1 MFSVVKQKTIYLQN
15 DHFSEGGECTQ
26 PTALRLNHPL
36 CIKEFSPSQW
46 LGLPASVPSVPER
59 FKPESVHHL
68 TETHIHTSIQEHTAT
83 NTQHMDSR
91 QQVLQITSG
100 TEALVFSGSQSDSP
114 SNGPFHIPPA
124 PASLISSNSTHLSRV
139 ETLCSY
145 SALHK
150 LGRHRGAEANSQ
162 CGDSWFG
169 SPGQLWV
176 LCVEFACSPR
186 GSLAFLQVLR
196 PSLHAVRHSA
206 SAVKKRDRLLI
217 FSQIKTTFVICIFKM
232 SVRNNF

>member
-1 MFSVVKQKTIYLQN
+1 MTILVRGENALSLQ
-15 DHFSEGGECTQ
+15 HYGYITLC
-26 PTALRLNHPL
+26 ALRNSLRLSGWVFQPQYL
-36 CIKEFSPSQW
+36 LFQR
-46 LGLPASVPSVPER
+46 GLSL
-59 FKPESVHHL
+59 ESVHHL

-145 SALHK
+145 SASHK

-169 SPGQLWV
+169 SPG
-176 LCVEFACSPR
+176 
-186 GSLAFLQVLR
+186 
-196 PSLHAVRHSA
+196 
-206 SAVKKRDRLLI
+206 
-217 FSQIKTTFVICIFKM
+217 
-232 SVRNNF
+232 